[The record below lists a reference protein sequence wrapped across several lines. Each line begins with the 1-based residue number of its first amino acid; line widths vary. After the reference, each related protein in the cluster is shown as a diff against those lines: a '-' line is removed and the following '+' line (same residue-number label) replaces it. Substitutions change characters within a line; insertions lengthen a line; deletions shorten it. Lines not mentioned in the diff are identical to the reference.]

1 MIVDPNWESFLVAIE
16 EQTEIAGRFL
26 NPRRIG
32 TNGGG
37 GTFSLLFEAGDRQQN
52 GTKVALKFRHP
63 FESDAYRREC
73 FDRESEILKKLVG
86 QKHIVQ
92 LVAAK
97 AEFFYNAGA
106 FNIPFPFYALELAES
121 DLGSL
126 IEANALD
133 ARDALAYFNVMCKAV
148 RRIHKLEIAH
158 RDIKP
163 PNFLV
168 MSDGTIKL
176 SDFGTA
182 RLLNGSTLGILADY
196 AQFPPGDLG
205 YVAPEMLASLHDDD
219 PSVAIGAD
227 VFSLAS
233 CFFEMFAG
241 VPLGVQLFDESFQ
254 MDLMQA
260 MGAVRR
266 GQRIRTYDKFVMSIA
281 NSHPLP
287 SIAAFSPDVPK
298 CIVQQLDDLYRS
310 MAAINYRYRLTDFE
324 HIFLKIDRCI
334 RTLENQEN
342 IRKWRER
349 RDREHSARMKKL
361 EEKRLLSRGIR
372 SSK

>member
-1 MIVDPNWESFLVAIE
+1 MIVDPNWESLLVAIE
-16 EQTEIAGRFL
+16 GQTEIAGRFL

-32 TNGGG
+32 INGGG
-37 GTFSLLFEAGDRQQN
+37 GAFSLLFEAVDRQQD
-52 GTKVALKFRHP
+52 GTKVALKFGHP
-63 FESDAYRREC
+63 FESVAYRREC
-73 FDRESEILKKLVG
+73 FDRESEILKILVG

-92 LVAAK
+92 LVAPK
-97 AEFFYNAGA
+97 AEFSYNAGA
-106 FNIPFPFYALELAES
+106 FNIPFRFYALELAET

-126 IEANALD
+126 IEAKALNARAVLG
-133 ARDALAYFNVMCKAV
+133 YFGAMCKAV
-148 RRIHKLEIAH
+148 RRLHKLEIAH

-163 PNFLV
+163 SNFLI

-182 RLLNGSTLGILADY
+182 RLLNGAMPGILADY

-205 YVAPEMLASLHDDD
+205 YVAPEMLASLHDDN
-219 PSVAIGAD
+219 PSIALGAD
-227 VFSLAS
+227 IFSLGS
-233 CFFEMFAG
+233 SFFEMFAD

-254 MDLMQA
+254 QDLMQA

-266 GQRIRTYDKFVMSIA
+266 GQRIRTYDQFVMSIV

-298 CIVQQLDDLYRS
+298 CIVHQLDDLYRS
-310 MAAINYRYRLTDFE
+310 MAAINYRHRLTDFE

-334 RTLENQEN
+334 KTLENQEN